1 MTAYDPVLETLAD
14 YTLSKEAFSPKAYE
28 TARYALADA
37 LACAF
42 LALRV
47 PEARKLLGPVVPGA
61 EPKEGARVPGTPYIL
76 DPVTAAF
83 NLGLLVR
90 WLDYNDTWLA
100 AEWGHPS
107 DNLGAILMA
116 ADWLSQKRRTQGE
129 EALRVQDLL
138 TAMIKAY
145 EVQGVLALEN
155 SLNRVGFDHVLFVK
169 VASTAAT
176 SFLLGLDR
184 EAVLAALSNAFM
196 DVGPLRAYRHYPN
209 TGSRKSWAAGDAS
222 ARGLWLA
229 LLAARG
235 EMGYP
240 KVLSVPR
247 WGFEEV
253 VTRKPI
259 TLARPLSSYVMEN
272 VLFKIRFPA
281 EFHGQTA
288 VEAALALH
296 PQVKDRL
303 NEIARIRIETQE
315 PAVRIISKK
324 GPLKNPADRDH
335 CIEYMVAVALIYGEL
350 TEAHYEEPLALD
362 PRIEDLRAV
371 TEVVEVPAYTEAYYD
386 PERRA
391 IPNAVQ
397 IFFKDGTATPRVEVL
412 YPIGHPRRREEGIP
426 LLKEKVK
433 GALQAYFPK
442 ERAERLYLLLFEDP
456 TLPDWP
462 VDRFVEAFWGF

>member
-1 MTAYDPVLETLAD
+1 MAYDPLLESLAD
-14 YTLSKEAFSPKAYE
+14 YALSREAFSEKAYE

-61 EPKEGARVPGTPYIL
+61 EPKEGARVPGTPYLL

-107 DNLGAILMA
+107 DNLGAVLML
-116 ADWLSQKRRTQGE
+116 ADWLSQRRRAQGE
-129 EALRVQDLL
+129 PPLRVEDVL
-138 TAMIKAY
+138 TALIKAY
-145 EVQGVLALEN
+145 EVQGTLALEN

-169 VASTAAT
+169 VASTAAAG
-176 SFLLGLDR
+176 FLLGLDR
-184 EAVLAALSNAFM
+184 EALLAALSNAFV

-229 LLAARG
+229 LLALRG

-240 KVLSVPR
+240 QALSAPR

-253 VTRKPI
+253 VTKKPL
-259 TLARPLSSYVMEN
+259 TLARPLGSYVMEN
-272 VLFKIRFPA
+272 ILFKIRFPA
-281 EFHGQTA
+281 EFHGHTA

-296 PQVKDRL
+296 PEVKGRL
-303 NEIARIRIETQE
+303 EAVERIRIETQE

-335 CIEYMVAVALIYGEL
+335 SLEYMVAVALIYGEL
-350 TEAHYEEPLALD
+350 TEAHYEEPIALD
-362 PRIEDLRAV
+362 PRIEALRAV

-397 IFFKDGTATPRVEVL
+397 VFFRDGTATPRVEVF
-412 YPIGHPRRREEGIP
+412 YPIGHPRRRGEGIP
-426 LLKEKVK
+426 LLKEKVR
-433 GALQAYFPK
+433 GALEAYFPK
-442 ERAERLYLLLFEDP
+442 GRAGRLYALLLEDP
-456 TLPDWP
+456 GLPQWP
-462 VDRFVEAFWGF
+462 VDRFVEALWGF